1 MRMLVFLG
9 LIWIV
14 LNSKDWSGTLDR
26 ERLTLYLFIRLTDL
40 PEIKRIFYFLIE
52 LFEKYNV
59 TFISTT
65 QSFDTSSAAGKLMKN
80 IMSGFAQFEREMTVE
95 RIKGKMLARV
105 RNGLWNGSLW
115 EQNLCEPSKWLQN

>member
-1 MRMLVFLG
+1 M
-9 LIWIV
+9 
-14 LNSKDWSGTLDR
+14 
-26 ERLTLYLFIRLTDL
+26 
-40 PEIKRIFYFLIE
+40 
-52 LFEKYNV
+52 

-105 RNGLWNGSLW
+105 RNGLWNGGL
-115 EQNLCEPSKWLQN
+115 